1 MSRQPGETAF
11 AAWGTAC
18 HTAAAMAERRFLV
31 PFLNLGHLLDHLV
44 MLVFPTA
51 VVALAHEWNQPYA
64 ELLPLAVGSFIAFG
78 AFAIP
83 AGWLADH
90 WSRYKTLVLFFFG
103 IGGSMIL
110 TGFAQSPWQIA
121 AGLTLTGAFAAIYHP
136 VGIAMLVAVPQN
148 MGRVLG
154 WNGLWGNLGL
164 ATAALIT
171 GALVDFVGWRAA
183 FFVPGVVCIAAG
195 VAFRLLVPDPG
206 PVKKGSK
213 TIGLHIDAR
222 MMARIFAILLIATA
236 CGGIIFNSTTVSMPK
251 VFDER
256 LRALT
261 QTSFGIGALVAG
273 VYALAAFAQVLM
285 GTLIDR
291 TELRRLM
298 IGVAL
303 VQVPLMFL
311 AANLEGWAMLA
322 VALLMMLAVFGQIPL
337 NDAIVGKYCADEYRA
352 RVLSVRYVISLG
364 VAALAVPMIAALHA
378 TEGGFGNVFLVL
390 GVLAAGMLC
399 AAFFVPTRGEL
410 VAQMEKFSAQAPA

>member
-1 MSRQPGETAF
+1 MP
-11 AAWGTAC
+11 
-18 HTAAAMAERRFLV
+18 ERRLLV
-31 PFLNLGHLLDHLV
+31 PFLNIGHLLDHLV

-51 VVALAHEWNQPYA
+51 VVSLARDWNQSYS

-90 WSRYKTLVLFFFG
+90 WSRYKTLLLFFFG

-110 TGFAQSPWQIA
+110 TGFAQTPWQIA

-171 GALVDFVGWRAA
+171 GALVDLVSWRAA
-183 FFVPGVVCIAAG
+183 FFVPGVVCIAVG
-195 VAFRLLVPDPG
+195 IAFRFVVPDPG
-206 PVKKGSK
+206 PVKKVSK

-222 MMARIFAILLIATA
+222 MMARIFVILLIATA

-311 AANLEGWAMLA
+311 AANLEGWAMLG

-352 RVLSVRYVISLG
+352 RVLSVRYVVSLG

-378 TEGGFGNVFLVL
+378 TEGGFGNVFMVL
-390 GVLAAGMLC
+390 GVLAAGMLT
-399 AAFFVPTRGEL
+399 ASFFFPSRGEL